1 LAVCSAVSLFLLF
14 FPEPVLRIF
23 SSDPALLEMG
33 PHAIRLMVAGFFLSG
48 FNKVGGAVFQALGK
62 ARPAFIVNMA
72 RPILFFIP
80 LLLLLPKVLG
90 LDGVWF
96 SFAAADVL
104 SFILTFLLLLPETRN
119 LKSLEA
125 STEGA

>member
-1 LAVCSAVSLFLLF
+1 
-14 FPEPVLRIF
+14 
-23 SSDPALLEMG
+23 
-33 PHAIRLMVAGFFLSG
+33 
-48 FNKVGGAVFQALGK
+48 
-62 ARPAFIVNMA
+62 MA